1 MEPFHSSQGF
11 VRALKNSSD
20 PPSPEGPLKI
30 EIARQ
35 AWDNKAFYVPRK
47 EEVIADW
54 VLTRLLKE
62 KSTALDVRYWALLLD
77 VISSPQ
83 ASLRTWLLPLL
94 NRIPVLPVV
103 ISLLKGLPDVD
114 VPARQHLMLLTCNCL
129 ATVWPL
135 AVHKFTTE
143 NLLECFGVF
152 LSSAQCC
159 QEDKNHDQIGQWL
172 ILSFTSSFNN
182 SSMKKKLYSTFTQMY
197 LRDWMSYTTTK
208 TATSVLRENIYAA
221 GVEILFCLD
230 ILRQSVDGE
239 ITFFEALEGVDIPSL
254 LGNLPRL
261 FRSFVTSVKRFRGAL
276 FGQGSSRQS
285 TGGVEE
291 ARAAGMRFFISSQ
304 PLLNVSGLEVRAW
317 TAQVELLKVISDEAL
332 FSSSQRDLEG
342 VFTVVIE
349 NAISVLSTAGSA
361 EEQQA
366 IIFLV
371 ADVLTMI
378 ARIEYSIIET
388 ALPRIL
394 PLILVRPTA
403 DKSFF
408 SFLGILLDYHSKTR
422 TLNTHLSILLSAL
435 ERDKIAFFLD
445 DVRAIYQVST
455 EASAL
460 AHPVHFDRLVI
471 STRTFITSTQ
481 IVPTIHTIFETL
493 ASCSDA
499 FAAAQETLSEHLKKT
514 KKGKS
519 PVVASENIV
528 HDLDVSAFCLSLC
541 FRISSVILSAISQQ
555 SLPSSIR
562 EELHHSADAFRSA
575 SLHPALSKSVK
586 FMNKMIGTR
595 SREVWGSSVGVS
607 SLLRLQYSM
616 GAQRCHPLTLEDSWD
631 GKTLTKLMVLLDES
645 CDEHGCSAY
654 PTTNFEIFR
663 TLLDSVGHNV
673 EEHASLID
681 KLIAFVTQGPL
692 SQDAGRTQI
701 ALLHLLIDQWLPII
715 DELASGEQLRNI
727 VRVIVGSGNIVLQH
741 YLSSAQVWELRSLR
755 NAFLAYFDDAT
766 SVLGTSDKRPE
777 VFIGTDSATRRD
789 IPLVFPILLA
799 FPVEYFSRQSWLN
812 FAKRALHADTAICG
826 LIIEDEEYLSQS
838 KSVLRIFSRR
848 VFSHL
853 GVIDRQFEDVP
864 SYLEHLTTSGTTAP
878 IKREL
883 TLATLD
889 LVEFYVSSLL
899 KAETNHRSATSELL
913 TNFHQRLQLSSF
925 LEQDVR
931 SQCFQRMLHLLVRE
945 HQADSFSDEFR
956 AKMLKIQ
963 NDFKDFLQPSMTA
976 MIVNDLTANDLKSH
990 VSGLLDGWL
999 CVISL
1004 QRWLTP
1010 KGVNSQVYGH
1020 QLCLKF
1026 CQLNENRSHHHAVTT
1041 TFAILKEEFLYST
1054 DVTRRALLDIVTEA
1068 YVVLYPTVGT
1078 EGEVRMDA
1086 ILADIY
1092 GELSAPEFTHVTE
1105 TVSRSLLSD
1114 EHTSVSL
1121 QCMVGVTM
1129 LLLQEIPKTTFQVAQ
1144 TFMTFCITTF
1154 GSRDVFIS
1162 LSPSIRQQ
1170 VLHFLV
1176 QRCRDRSTTLRSVDV
1191 SAIWS
1196 LVAKLLSGTREQDE
1210 NTSTTTFHDIIT
1222 VIRSLVRFR
1231 RDLVVQT
1238 LPHLG
1243 YILRQLLMTMRRP
1256 RAQLGAKQSAMVA
1269 QSFPPWINPQQPLG
1283 NEEAKALSRLLESLA
1298 TKSIVK
1304 VQSSNTEAQKA
1315 ESLVGPFSKHAAYV
1329 LTAHIDAVG
1338 DPLCI
1343 FPASIR
1349 KELEPGLFAL
1359 CDMINEHSR
1368 DAIMLSSLD
1377 AGGKTM
1383 MKALWKE
1390 YEKQRYI
1397 GKG

>member
-1 MEPFHSSQGF
+1 MDPFHSSQGF
-11 VRALKNSSD
+11 VRALKSSSD

-30 EIARQ
+30 EIARR

-77 VISSPQ
+77 VISSLQ
-83 ASLRTWLLPLL
+83 VSLRTWLLPLL
-94 NRIPVLPVV
+94 NRIPVLPVIV
-103 ISLLKGLPDVD
+103 SLLRGLPDVD
-114 VPARQHLMLLTCNCL
+114 IPARQHLTLLTRNCL

-143 NLLECFGVF
+143 ILLECFGVF

-172 ILSFTSSFNN
+172 VLSFTSSFNN

-197 LRDWMSYTTTK
+197 LRDWMTYTTTI
-208 TATSVLRENIYAA
+208 TATSVLGENIYAA

-239 ITFFEALEGVDIPSL
+239 FAFFEALEGVDMPSL

-261 FRSFVTSVKRFRGAL
+261 FRSFVNSVKRFRGAL

-317 TAQVELLKVISDEAL
+317 TAQVELLKVINEEAL
-332 FSSSQRDLEG
+332 FSSSQRDLEE
-342 VFTVVIE
+342 VFTEVIE
-349 NAISVLSTAGSA
+349 NAISVLSTTSSA
-361 EEQQA
+361 EQQA
-366 IIFLV
+366 IIYLV
-371 ADVLTMI
+371 ADALTMI
-378 ARIEYSIIET
+378 ARIEYSVLEA

-394 PLILVRPTA
+394 PLILVRSTA

-422 TLNTHLSILLSAL
+422 TLNTHSSILLSAL
-435 ERDKIAFFLD
+435 ERDKIAPFLD
-445 DVRAIYQVST
+445 DVRTVYQVST

-481 IVPTIHTIFETL
+481 IIPTIHSIFEALT
-493 ASCSDA
+493 SCSDA

-519 PVVASENIV
+519 PVVASKNIV

-541 FRISSVILSAISQQ
+541 CRISSVILSAISQQ

-575 SLHPALSKSVK
+575 SLHPILSKSVK

-616 GAQRCHPLTLEDSWD
+616 GAQRCHSLTLEDSWD
-631 GKTLTKLMVLLDES
+631 GKTLTKLLMLLEES
-645 CDEHGCSAY
+645 CDEHGCPVY
-654 PTTNFEIFR
+654 PTMNFEIFR

-673 EEHASLID
+673 EEQASLID
-681 KLIAFVTQGPL
+681 KLIAFVTSGPL
-692 SQDAGRTQI
+692 SHDAGRPQI

-715 DELASGEQLRNI
+715 DDLGSDEQLRNI
-727 VRVIVGSGNIVLQH
+727 VRVIVGNGNTVLHH

-766 SVLGTSDKRPE
+766 SVLGNSDKRSE
-777 VFIGTDSATRRD
+777 ESVGTDCATRRD
-789 IPLVFPILLA
+789 IILAFPILLA

-812 FAKRALHADTAICG
+812 FAKRALRADTAICG
-826 LIIEDEEYLSQS
+826 LINEDEEYIYQS
-838 KSVLRIFSRR
+838 KSVLRTFARR
-848 VFSHL
+848 VFSNL
-853 GVIDRQFEDVP
+853 GVIDRQLEDVP
-864 SYLEHLTTSGTTAP
+864 SYLEHLIASGTTVL

-899 KAETNHRSATSELL
+899 KAETNHREAASELL
-913 TNFHQRLQLSSF
+913 SNFHQWLQLSSF

-931 SQCFQRMLHLLVRE
+931 SQCFQRMLQLLIRE

-963 NDFKDFLQPSMTA
+963 NDFKNFLQPSMTA
-976 MIVNDLTANDLKSH
+976 MIVNDLTADDLKSH
-990 VSGLLDGWL
+990 ASGLLDGWL

-1010 KGVNSQVYGH
+1010 KGVNSQGYGH

-1026 CQLNENRSHHHAVTT
+1026 CQLDENRSHHHAITT

-1068 YVVLYPTVGT
+1068 YVVLYPTVGI

-1092 GELSAPEFTHVTE
+1092 GELSASEFTHVTE

-1154 GSRDVFIS
+1154 GSRDMFVS
-1162 LSPSIRQQ
+1162 VSPSIRHQ
-1170 VLHFLV
+1170 VLRFLV

-1210 NTSTTTFHDIIT
+1210 STSTPTFHDIIT

-1304 VQSSNTEAQKA
+1304 VQSSSTEAQKA

-1368 DAIMLSSLD
+1368 DAVMLSSLD

>member
-11 VRALKNSSD
+11 VRALKSSSD

-30 EIARQ
+30 KIARQ

-54 VLTRLLKE
+54 VLTRLFKE

-77 VISSPQ
+77 VISSPN
-83 ASLRTWLLPLL
+83 ASLRTWLLPLS

-103 ISLLKGLPDVD
+103 VSFLKGLPDVD
-114 VPARQHLMLLTCNCL
+114 VSARQNLMLLTRNCL
-129 ATVWPL
+129 ATIWPL

-172 ILSFTSSFNN
+172 ILSFTSSFSN

-197 LRDWMSYTTTK
+197 LRDWMAYTTTV
-208 TATSVLRENIYAA
+208 TPTSVLGENIYAA

-239 ITFFEALEGVDIPSL
+239 ITFFEALEGVDMPSL
-254 LGNLPRL
+254 LDNLPRL

-285 TGGVEE
+285 TGGVED

-317 TAQVELLKVISDEAL
+317 TAQVELLKVINDEVL
-332 FSSSQRDLEG
+332 FSSSQRDPEE
-342 VFTVVIE
+342 VFTKIIE
-349 NAISVLSTAGSA
+349 NAISVLSTVTSA
-361 EEQQA
+361 ERQA
-366 IIFLV
+366 ILFLV
-371 ADVLTMI
+371 ADALTII

-403 DKSFF
+403 GKSFF
-408 SFLGILLDYHSKTR
+408 SFLEILLDYHSKTR
-422 TLNTHLSILLSAL
+422 SLNTHLSILLSAL
-435 ERDKIAFFLD
+435 ERDKIALFLD
-445 DVRAIYQVST
+445 DVKTIYRVST

-460 AHPVHFDRLVI
+460 AHPAYFDRLVI

-481 IVPTIHTIFETL
+481 IVPTIHSIFETL

-499 FAAAQETLSEHLKKT
+499 FAAAQDTLSEHLKKA
-514 KKGKS
+514 KKGKAS
-519 PVVASENIV
+519 VVASENIV

-541 FRISSVILSAISQQ
+541 CRISSVILSATSQQ

-562 EELHHSADAFRSA
+562 EELRHSASTFRSA
-575 SLHPALSKSVK
+575 SLHPILSKSVK

-595 SREVWGSSVGVS
+595 FREVWGSSVGVS

-616 GAQRCHPLTLEDSWD
+616 GAQRYHSLTLEDSWD
-631 GKTLTKLMVLLDES
+631 NKTLTKLLILLGES
-645 CDEHGCSAY
+645 YDEHGCSVY
-654 PTTNFEIFR
+654 PVMNFEIFR
-663 TLLDSVGHNV
+663 TLLDSAGHNI
-673 EEHASLID
+673 EEHTSLID
-681 KLIAFVTQGPL
+681 QLIAFVTQGPL
-692 SQDAGRTQI
+692 SEDSGRTQI

-715 DELASGEQLRNI
+715 DDLASEEQLRNI
-727 VRVIVGSGNIVLQH
+727 VRVIAGSGKIVLQH

-766 SVLGTSDKRPE
+766 SGLGTSDKRPE
-777 VFIGTDSATRRD
+777 ESIGTDSAVHRD
-789 IPLVFPILLA
+789 IILVFSILLA

-812 FAKRALHADTAICG
+812 FAKRALRADTTICG
-826 LIIEDEEYLSQS
+826 LINEDEEYTSQS
-838 KSVLRIFSRR
+838 KSVLRTFARR

-853 GVIDRQFEDVP
+853 GVIDRRLEDVP
-864 SYLEHLTTSGTTAP
+864 LYLEYLITSGTNAP
-878 IKREL
+878 IKLEL
-883 TLATLD
+883 ALATLD

-899 KAETNHRSATSELL
+899 KAETNHRPITSELMS
-913 TNFHQRLQLSSF
+913 NFHQRLQLSSF
-925 LEQDVR
+925 LEQDIR
-931 SQCFQRMLHLLVRE
+931 SQCFQRMLKLLIRE
-945 HQADSFSDEFR
+945 HQADSFSNEFR
-956 AKMLKIQ
+956 AKMLEIQ
-963 NDFKDFLQPSMTA
+963 NDLRDFLQPSMTA
-976 MIVNDLTANDLKSH
+976 MIVNDLTADALKSH
-990 VSGLLDGWL
+990 ASGLLDGWL
-999 CVISL
+999 CVVSL

-1010 KGVNSQVYGH
+1010 EGVNSQVYGH

-1026 CQLNENRSHHHAVTT
+1026 CQLNENRSHHHVVTT
-1041 TFAILKEEFLYST
+1041 TFAILKEEFLYSI
-1054 DVTRRALLDIVTEA
+1054 DVTRRAVLDIVTEA
-1068 YVVLYPTVGT
+1068 YVVLYPTVGI

-1105 TVSRSLLSD
+1105 MVSRSLLND

-1121 QCMVGVTM
+1121 QCVVGVTM

-1144 TFMTFCITTF
+1144 AFMTFCITTF

-1162 LSPSIRQQ
+1162 ASPSIRQQ
-1170 VLHFLV
+1170 VLRFLV

-1196 LVAKLLSGTREQDE
+1196 LVAKLLSGTRRQDE
-1210 NTSTTTFHDIIT
+1210 TTSTASFHDIIA
-1222 VIRSLVRFR
+1222 VIRSLVRSR

-1269 QSFPPWINPQQPLG
+1269 QSFPSWINPQQPLG
-1283 NEEAKALSRLLESLA
+1283 DEEAKALSRLLESLA
-1298 TKSIVK
+1298 TKSIIK
-1304 VQSSNTEAQKA
+1304 VQSSSTETPKA

>member
-1 MEPFHSSQGF
+1 MEPFHSSQDF
-11 VRALKNSSD
+11 VRALKSSSD

-30 EIARQ
+30 KIARQ
-35 AWDNKAFYVPRK
+35 AWDNKAFYVPKK

-62 KSTALDVRYWALLLD
+62 KSTTLDVRYWALLLD

-103 ISLLKGLPDVD
+103 VSLLKGLPDVD
-114 VPARQHLMLLTCNCL
+114 APACQNLMLLTRNCL
-129 ATVWPL
+129 ATIWPL

-143 NLLECFGVF
+143 KLLECVGAF
-152 LSSAQCC
+152 LSSAQCS
-159 QEDKNHDQIGQWL
+159 QEDKNHDQIAQWL

-197 LRDWMSYTTTK
+197 LRDWMTYTTSI
-208 TATSVLRENIYAA
+208 TATSVLGENIYAA

-230 ILRQSVDGE
+230 ILRQSVDSE
-239 ITFFEALEGVDIPSL
+239 ITFFEALEGVNMPSL

-261 FRSFVTSVKRFRGAL
+261 FRSFVISVKRFRGAL

-304 PLLNVSGLEVRAW
+304 RLLNASGLEVTAW
-317 TAQVELLKVISDEAL
+317 TAQVELLKVINDEAL

-342 VFTVVIE
+342 VFTKIIG
-349 NAISVLSTAGSA
+349 NAISVLSIPSSA
-361 EEQQA
+361 ERQA
-366 IIFLV
+366 ILFLV
-371 ADVLTMI
+371 ANALTII

-388 ALPRIL
+388 ALPRVL
-394 PLILVRPTA
+394 PLISVRPTA

-408 SFLGILLDYHSKTR
+408 SFLEILLDYHSKTR
-422 TLNTHLSILLSAL
+422 SLNTYLSILLSAL
-435 ERDKIAFFLD
+435 ERDKIAPFLD

-460 AHPVHFDRLVI
+460 AHPAYFDCLVI

-481 IVPTIHTIFETL
+481 IVPTIHSIFESLT
-493 ASCSDA
+493 SCSDA
-499 FAAAQETLSEHLKKT
+499 FAAAQGTLSEHLKKT

-519 PVVASENIV
+519 SVVASENIV
-528 HDLDVSAFCLSLC
+528 HDVDVSAFCLSLC
-541 FRISSVILSAISQQ
+541 CRISSVILSAISQQ

-562 EELHHSADAFRSA
+562 EELHHCANAFRSTT
-575 SLHPALSKSVK
+575 LHPILSKSVK
-586 FMNKMIGTR
+586 FINIMIGTHF
-595 SREVWGSSVGVS
+595 REAWGSSVGVS

-616 GAQRCHPLTLEDSWD
+616 GAQRYHSLTLEDSWD
-631 GKTLTKLMVLLDES
+631 GKTLTKLLMLLDES
-645 CDEHGCSAY
+645 YDEHGCPVY
-654 PTTNFEIFR
+654 PAMNFEIFR
-663 TLLDSVGHNV
+663 TLLDSVGRIL
-673 EEHASLID
+673 EEHTSLID

-692 SQDAGRTQI
+692 SQDSGRIQI
-701 ALLHLLIDQWLPII
+701 ALIHLLIDQWLPVI
-715 DELASGEQLRNI
+715 DDLASEEQLRNI
-727 VRVIVGSGNIVLQH
+727 VRVIIGSGKIVLQH

-766 SVLGTSDKRPE
+766 SVLGTSDKWHQAS
-777 VFIGTDSATRRD
+777 IGTNSAVLRD
-789 IPLVFPILLA
+789 IILVFSILLA

-812 FAKRALHADTAICG
+812 FAKRALRADTTIRG
-826 LIIEDEEYLSQS
+826 LIKEDEEYISQS
-838 KSVLRIFSRR
+838 KSVLRTFARR

-853 GVIDRQFEDVP
+853 GAIDRQLEDVP
-864 SYLEHLTTSGTTAP
+864 LYLEHLMTSGTTTP

-899 KAETNHRSATSELL
+899 KAETNHCSATSELL
-913 TNFHQRLQLSSF
+913 SNFHQRLQHSSF
-925 LEQDVR
+925 LEQDIR
-931 SQCFQRMLHLLVRE
+931 SQCFQRMLQLLIRE

-956 AKMLKIQ
+956 AKMLEIQ
-963 NDFKDFLQPSMTA
+963 NDLKDFLQPSMAA
-976 MIVNDLTANDLKSH
+976 MIMNGLTVDDLKSH
-990 VSGLLDGWL
+990 ASGLLDGWL

-1010 KGVNSQVYGH
+1010 EGVNSQVYGH

-1026 CQLNENRSHHHAVTT
+1026 CQLNENCSHHHAVTT
-1041 TFAILKEEFLYST
+1041 AFAILKEEFLYST
-1054 DVTRRALLDIVTEA
+1054 DVTRRALLDIITEA
-1068 YVVLYPTVGT
+1068 YVVLYPTVGI
-1078 EGEVRMDA
+1078 EGEVRMNV

-1092 GELSAPEFTHVTE
+1092 GALSAPEFTHVTE
-1105 TVSRSLLSD
+1105 TVSYSLLSD
-1114 EHTSVSL
+1114 ERTSASLKCVVS
-1121 QCMVGVTM
+1121 VTM
-1129 LLLQEIPKTTFQVAQ
+1129 LLLQEIPKSTFQVAQ

-1162 LSPSIRQQ
+1162 ASSSIRQQ
-1170 VLHFLV
+1170 VLRFLV
-1176 QRCRDRSTTLRSVDV
+1176 QRCRDRSTTLRSVNV

-1196 LVAKLLSGTREQDE
+1196 LVAKLLSGTRGQDE
-1210 NTSTTTFHDIIT
+1210 TTSTTTFHDMIT

-1238 LPHLG
+1238 LPHLC

-1256 RAQLGAKQSAMVA
+1256 RAQLGPKQSAMVA
-1269 QSFPPWINPQQPLG
+1269 QSFPSWINPQQPLG
-1283 NEEAKALSRLLESLA
+1283 DEEAKALSRLLESLA

-1304 VQSSNTEAQKA
+1304 VQSSSTEAQKA

-1338 DPLCI
+1338 DPLCV

-1359 CDMINEHSR
+1359 CDMINQHSR

>member
-1 MEPFHSSQGF
+1 FHSSQGF
-11 VRALKNSSD
+11 VRALKSSSD
-20 PPSPEGPLKI
+20 PPSTEGPLKI
-30 EIARQ
+30 NIARQ

-103 ISLLKGLPDVD
+103 VSLLKGLPDVD
-114 VPARQHLMLLTCNCL
+114 VAACQNLMLLTRNCL
-129 ATVWPL
+129 ATIWPL

-143 NLLECFGVF
+143 NLLECFGAF
-152 LSSAQCC
+152 LSSAQCY
-159 QEDKNHDQIGQWL
+159 QEDRNHDQISQWL

-182 SSMKKKLYSTFTQMY
+182 SSVKKKLYSTFTQMY
-197 LRDWMSYTTTK
+197 LRDWMSYTTSI
-208 TATSVLRENIYAA
+208 TATSVLGENIYAA

-230 ILRQSVDGE
+230 ILRQSVDSE
-239 ITFFEALEGVDIPSL
+239 ITFFEALEGVDMPSL

-291 ARAAGMRFFISSQ
+291 ARTVGMRFFISSQ
-304 PLLNVSGLEVRAW
+304 PLLNVSGLEVGAW
-317 TAQVELLKVISDEAL
+317 TAQVELLKVINDEAL
-332 FSSSQRDLEG
+332 FSNSQRDFEG
-342 VFTVVIE
+342 VFTKIIE
-349 NAISVLSTAGSA
+349 DAISVLSTASSA
-361 EEQQA
+361 ERQA
-366 IIFLV
+366 ILFLV
-371 ADVLTMI
+371 ADALTII

-408 SFLGILLDYHSKTR
+408 SFLEILLDYHSKTR
-422 TLNTHLSILLSAL
+422 SLNTYLSILLSAL
-435 ERDKIAFFLD
+435 ERDKIALFLD

-460 AHPVHFDRLVI
+460 AHPAYFDRLVI

-481 IVPTIHTIFETL
+481 IIPTIHSIFGSLT
-493 ASCSDA
+493 SCSDA
-499 FAAAQETLSEHLKKT
+499 FAAAQGALSEHLKKT
-514 KKGKS
+514 KKGES
-519 PVVASENIV
+519 SVVASENNV
-528 HDLDVSAFCLSLC
+528 HDLDLSAFCLSLC
-541 FRISSVILSAISQQ
+541 CRISSVTLSAISQQ

-562 EELHHSADAFRSA
+562 EELHHCANAFRSA
-575 SLHPALSKSVK
+575 TLHPILSKSVK
-586 FMNKMIGTR
+586 FMNIKIGTR

-616 GAQRCHPLTLEDSWD
+616 GAQRYHPLTLEDSWD
-631 GKTLTKLMVLLDES
+631 GKTLTKLLMLLDES
-645 CDEHGCSAY
+645 YDEHGCPVY
-654 PTTNFEIFR
+654 PAMNFEIFR

-673 EEHASLID
+673 KEYTSLID
-681 KLIAFVTQGPL
+681 KLIAFVAQGPL
-692 SQDAGRTQI
+692 FQESGRIQI
-701 ALLHLLIDQWLPII
+701 ALLHLLIDQWLPVI
-715 DELASGEQLRNI
+715 DDLASEEQLRNI
-727 VRVIVGSGNIVLQH
+727 VRVIVGSGKTVLQH

-766 SVLGTSDKRPE
+766 SALETSDKWYQASL
-777 VFIGTDSATRRD
+777 GTNSAPRD
-789 IPLVFPILLA
+789 IILVFSILLA
-799 FPVEYFSRQSWLN
+799 FPVEYFSRQSWLT
-812 FAKRALHADTAICG
+812 FARRALHADTTIYN
-826 LIIEDEEYLSQS
+826 LINEDEEYISQS
-838 KSVLRIFSRR
+838 KSVLRTFARR

-853 GVIDRQFEDVP
+853 GVIDRQPEDVP
-864 SYLEHLTTSGTTAP
+864 SYLEHLMSSGTTAP

-883 TLATLD
+883 AFATLD

-899 KAETNHRSATSELL
+899 KAETNHCSATSELL
-913 TNFHQRLQLSSF
+913 SNFHRRLQHSSF
-925 LEQDVR
+925 LEQDIR
-931 SQCFQRMLHLLVRE
+931 SQCFQRLLQLLIRE
-945 HQADSFSDEFR
+945 HQAVSFSSEFK
-956 AKMLKIQ
+956 AKMLEIQ
-963 NDFKDFLQPSMTA
+963 NELKAFLQPSMAA
-976 MIVNDLTANDLKSH
+976 MIVKDLTADVLKSH
-990 VSGLLDGWL
+990 ASGLLDGWL

-1010 KGVNSQVYGH
+1010 EGVNSQVYGH

-1026 CQLNENRSHHHAVTT
+1026 CQLNENHSHHHAVTT

-1068 YVVLYPTVGT
+1068 YVVLYPTVGI

-1105 TVSRSLLSD
+1105 AVSRSLLSD
-1114 EHTSVSL
+1114 EHTSASL
-1121 QCMVGVTM
+1121 KCVVGVTM
-1129 LLLQEIPKTTFQVAQ
+1129 LLLQEIPKTTFQIAQ
-1144 TFMTFCITTF
+1144 TFMTFCITIF

-1162 LSPSIRQQ
+1162 SSPSIRQQ
-1170 VLHFLV
+1170 VLRFLV

-1196 LVAKLLSGTREQDE
+1196 LVAKLLSGTQGQDE
-1210 NTSTTTFHDIIT
+1210 TTSTATFHDIIT

-1238 LPHLG
+1238 LSHLG

-1269 QSFPPWINPQQPLG
+1269 QSFPSWINPKQPLG
-1283 NEEAKALSRLLESLA
+1283 SEEAKALSRLLESLA

-1304 VQSSNTEAQKA
+1304 VQSSSTEAQKA
-1315 ESLVGPFSKHAAYV
+1315 ESLVGPFSKHAAYI

-1338 DPLCI
+1338 DPLCV